1 MIGQYKNPYYYW
13 WKVHK
18 YWKMPKIHLTH
29 IGKVTWWH
37 GLPLNIN
44 YYSKYFDIRLQGLGW
59 KDKCNYPIYEWDPY
73 LCFTFFRKFQ
83 IIFTWNFCPY
93 FYNHQEYNTINM
105 FTWEAILAMVN
116 YGKNITD
123 ACHDFGEYQTFNYCE
138 NPDYEIPVT
147 NISIIRNLTDF
158 GIQQYYKI
166 PRSEQLKEL
175 KNY

>member
-1 MIGQYKNPYYYW
+1 MGQYTNPYYYW
-13 WKVHK
+13 WKVRK
-18 YWKMPKIHLTH
+18 YWKMPKIHLAH
-29 IGKVTWWH
+29 LGKVTWWH
-37 GLPLNIN
+37 GLPTSIN
-44 YYSKYFDIRLQGLGW
+44 YYSKYFDIRLRGLGW
-59 KDKCNYPIYEWDPY
+59 KDKCNYPSYEWDPY

-166 PRSEQLKEL
+166 PRSEQLKKL